1 MGGTLI
7 WLIAGDPRRGGAR
20 RGRAAGL
27 NVPNFLGK
35 LDPWFDSGVMPDWLR
50 LKVCRLPQ
58 FAAALK
64 GSPTLSF
71 LVAWRSMVAYCGSRP
86 ATLAVKPS
94 DLPGPRGDVCWA
106 PLETLSFLNGPAD

>member
-1 MGGTLI
+1 
-7 WLIAGDPRRGGAR
+7 
-20 RGRAAGL
+20 
-27 NVPNFLGK
+27 
-35 LDPWFDSGVMPDWLR
+35 MPDWLR

-64 GSPTLSF
+64 GSPALSF

-94 DLPGPRGDVCWA
+94 DLPGSARRRLLGA
-106 PLETLSFLNGPAD
+106 PALETLSFLQRARD